1 MIFITTPLL
10 AKAHPHITLPSF
22 ESYTRTMASPCAVL
36 KGEDV
41 LTRDECS
48 RSPRAASQVLSRF
61 GLLIPIQPNLTIAKI
76 DNEQLAIPFLRMR
89 TRLNSTERGSHT
101 GSTQANGNGNGHG
114 GFKWRSAI
122 NQYLLVLAVEH
133 AFDLT
138 QEKTRREL
146 KGPFFKDYFRSVAG
160 LGGWGDGGKFFTNY
174 VAHPMEGSL
183 YGFIQVQNDPKGK
196 RQKFGRSKD
205 YWISRLKA
213 MGWSAL
219 CSAQFEL
226 GPLSQAA
233 IGNVGLHTDHS
244 GKNKRKMAYV
254 DLVVTPTLGTAFLV
268 GEDALDRYFLR
279 RFDKMNNRIL
289 RNTIRTL
296 LNPMRSSANI
306 FRFKLPWHRDN

>member
-1 MIFITTPLL
+1 V
-10 AKAHPHITLPSF
+10 
-22 ESYTRTMASPCAVL
+22 ASPCPVL

-41 LTRDECS
+41 LPKDECS
-48 RSPRAASQVLSRF
+48 RRAASQVLSRF
-61 GLLIPIQPNLTIAKI
+61 GRLIPIESNLTIAKI
-76 DNEQLAIPFLRMR
+76 DSERLAIPFLRMR
-89 TRLNSTERGSHT
+89 TRLNSTERDSHT
-101 GSTQANGNGNGHG
+101 RSAQANGNGHG

-174 VAHPMEGSL
+174 VAHPMEGSV

-254 DLVVTPTLGTAFLV
+254 DLVVTPTVGTAFLV

-279 RFDKMNNRIL
+279 RYDKMKNRIL

>member
-1 MIFITTPLL
+1 MTKLPLLLAIFVTTPLL
-10 AKAHPHITLPSF
+10 ANSHPYITLPAF
-22 ESYTRTMASPCAVL
+22 EIHTRTVAARCAPSKGQSVL
-36 KGEDV
+36 PTGD
-41 LTRDECS
+41 CS
-48 RSPRAASQVLSRF
+48 RSHNPTDSTKGNSR
-61 GLLIPIQPNLTIAKI
+61 TS
-76 DNEQLAIPFLRMR
+76 
-89 TRLNSTERGSHT
+89 STP
-101 GSTQANGNGNGHG
+101 ANGNGDG
-114 GFKWRSAI
+114 GFKWGSAI

-160 LGGWGDGGKFFTNY
+160 LGGWDDGGKFFTNY
-174 VAHPMEGSL
+174 VAHPMEGAL

-196 RQKFGRSKD
+196 RLKFGRAKE

-233 IGNVGLHTDHS
+233 IGNVGLHTDHT

-268 GEDALDRYFLR
+268 GEDALDRYVLR
-279 RFDKMNNRIL
+279 RFDNMNNRFL

-296 LNPMRSSANI
+296 LNPVRSSANL
-306 FRFKLPWHRDN
+306 FRFKVPWHRDN